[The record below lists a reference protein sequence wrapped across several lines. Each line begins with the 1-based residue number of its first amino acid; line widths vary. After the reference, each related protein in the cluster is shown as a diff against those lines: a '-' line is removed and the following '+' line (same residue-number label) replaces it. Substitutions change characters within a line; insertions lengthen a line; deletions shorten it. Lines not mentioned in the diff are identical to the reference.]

1 MLRNTALKG
10 LNVNYFSNQFKQW
23 CGRASDENTYNVL
36 QDWQRG
42 SRSLLELEC
51 WDWNKYNYSLSLL
64 LDEN

>member
-1 MLRNTALKG
+1 MLRNMALKG
-10 LNVNYFSNQFKQW
+10 LNVSYFSNQFKQW

-51 WDWNKYNYSLSLL
+51 WDWNTYYYSLSLL